1 MSYKRGV
8 RKDVGGLRADLERT
22 DLWLES
28 VRAYNAQRQRENV
41 AAWVAYHQ
49 AQAARLERTAAS
61 LAAYHRQ
68 RAKALLLE
76 DDQREGHGCERVK
89 G

>member
-1 MSYKRGV
+1 MGE
-8 RKDVGGLRADLERT
+8 LRADLERT

-28 VRAYNAQRQRENV
+28 VRAYNTQRQRENV

-49 AQAARLERTAAS
+49 AQASRLERTAAS

-68 RAKALLLE
+68 RAETLLE
-76 DDQREGHGCERVK
+76 DDQREEHGRERAR
-89 G
+89 GEGAIADA

>member
-1 MSYKRGV
+1 
-8 RKDVGGLRADLERT
+8 VGELRADLERT

-28 VRAYNAQRQRENV
+28 VRAYNIQRQRENV

-68 RAKALLLE
+68 RAETLLE
-76 DDQREGHGCERVK
+76 DDQREEHGRERARGEGAVADA
-89 G
+89 

>member
-1 MSYKRGV
+1 
-8 RKDVGGLRADLERT
+8 VGELRADLERA

-28 VRAYNAQRQRENV
+28 VRAYNIQRQRENV

-68 RAKALLLE
+68 RAETLLE
-76 DDQREGHGCERVK
+76 DDQREEHGRERAK
-89 G
+89 GEGAVADA